1 MISKMPIRNLV
12 FLVLFLQQVS
22 ALPGWHPKSFRRFVD
37 AADASTA
44 VQTQN
49 VDSPPIRD
57 PIFEAQT
64 SKNPVDPVIPRLQ
77 LIKKELP
84 ESENIEP
91 VIPLVPVAQEPVPK
105 SVPFESIYEKPPNC
119 PPPPPKAA
127 ESSSWLS
134 SLKSTPSSSPSE
146 VETGEFEQCAI
157 CMHCDTNHLIKNF
170 DETFKGKST
179 EHSNC
184 TFCRGC
190 THPLVRINTAPVVA
204 GHQLK
209 MMTGNT
215 GASIYTT
222 YTPKMPNKIAVIK
235 IHGVKSD
242 MISEAKIPMMMR
254 HYQGGALYKPQEK
267 SMVKSL
273 MKLSE
278 ECGLDHVNIKEWLE
292 PLRSVIPGTGQRI
305 EERETIF
312 AEFAEGASLEIL
324 NLRVKPK
331 QQVGLI
337 QSVPHEQI
345 FFSALFDLLFVQG
358 DRHGENVFIT
368 SNSSIKL
375 IDTRDTTLTMLDSLF
390 LPGTFILQRNM
401 IGNEGIF
408 LKTKP
413 TQERRTSHWPQL
425 TLDYRCHVPGGA
437 IGFNYPPKVKT
448 CIANF
453 QAQTAD
459 ELQRNYHLPTLRH
472 AQHLSAVA
480 KDLHSLGFEEALAKA
495 PKRRSLAQQPVDGY
509 PWEPPCC
516 RIPDEHT
523 QVCMQGPPGLSGA
536 RDPAD

>member
-1 MISKMPIRNLV
+1 MPIRNLV
-12 FLVLFLQQVS
+12 FLVLFLQQ
-22 ALPGWHPKSFRRFVD
+22 
-37 AADASTA
+37 
-44 VQTQN
+44 
-49 VDSPPIRD
+49 
-57 PIFEAQT
+57 
-64 SKNPVDPVIPRLQ
+64 
-77 LIKKELP
+77 
-84 ESENIEP
+84 
-91 VIPLVPVAQEPVPK
+91 
-105 SVPFESIYEKPPNC
+105 
-119 PPPPPKAA
+119 
-127 ESSSWLS
+127 
-134 SLKSTPSSSPSE
+134 

-523 QVCMQGPPGLSGA
+523 QSHKWFKCDSSTLPMDYRMKLPDGGEMEFQPVDFSASSAVLKGLRASVEHGTGLLLFANTTEIVRSGTPGAGA
-536 RDPAD
+536 APEKTESDLNRLLTIAKGLHGHAGAEEPGGSAAVTAVDTPLRNLTGGSERRQRAYKAAGRVFSLIPEHFLPGYK